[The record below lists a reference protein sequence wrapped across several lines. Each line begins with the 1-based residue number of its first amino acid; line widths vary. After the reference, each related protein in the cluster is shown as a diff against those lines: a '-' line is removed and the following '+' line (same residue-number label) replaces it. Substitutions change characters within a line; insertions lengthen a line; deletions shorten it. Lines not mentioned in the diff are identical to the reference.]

1 MMMNRGLEVFLRVAE
16 CGSVTRAAKTLYI
29 TQPAVSNAIA
39 KLEAELQV
47 KLFFRDKRNGLLL
60 TDAGRRILLLAK
72 QMEDLDNR
80 IVQTAYRE
88 NHFVEGRLRIAALTS
103 LVSTILSKA
112 LKAYRTAFPGV
123 RVELR
128 EGGPNDIFRMVEE
141 HDVDFAVSCSPFG
154 KFDSIP
160 LRRDRMAALL
170 PGKSPSVS
178 EIDLNDPPALLI
190 INKPAY
196 ETILDHIR
204 QPLPATRFLQVQTA
218 ETAINMVRDGI
229 GIGILS
235 EYTMDTLAAG
245 YQKYPVAPEISFDIG
260 VFANDIHD
268 MTPAA
273 QEFLNRIPLVFSS
286 EYAG

>member
-29 TQPAVSNAIA
+29 TQPAVSTAIA

-235 EYTMDTLAAG
+235 EYTMETLAAG
-245 YQKYPVAPEISFDIG
+245 HAKYPVKPEITFEIG
-260 VFANDIHD
+260 LFANDLND
-268 MTPAA
+268 LTPAA
-273 QEFLNRIPLVFSS
+273 AQFVQIITHEQS
-286 EYAG
+286 AG